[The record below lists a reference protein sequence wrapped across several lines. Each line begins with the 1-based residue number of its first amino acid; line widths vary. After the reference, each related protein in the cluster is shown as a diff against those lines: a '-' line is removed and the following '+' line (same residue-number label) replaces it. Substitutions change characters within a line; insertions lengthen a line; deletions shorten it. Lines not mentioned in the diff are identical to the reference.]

1 MLIEERLKEL
11 KDKINEKVPT
21 GITVTQVEFEGPELV
36 IYTDDPKR
44 FADEADLIR
53 ILARDLRKRIVVR
66 PTILEDPEKAVNDI
80 KSVVPETAGITD
92 IFFDPDTGEVLIEAE
107 KPGVVIG
114 KNGATL
120 REITKHIGWTPKVVR
135 TPPIESSTV
144 KQIRQYLRVTNEER
158 KAFLRTI
165 GRRIHRDIPGKD
177 DATKDATKKDQWIRV
192 TMLGCCREV
201 GRAAFLLT
209 TPNSRVL
216 IDCGEKPD
224 NSNGTPYLYVPEIHP
239 LAQLDAVVL
248 THAHLD
254 HCALIPLLYKYGYE
268 GPVYST
274 PPTRDLS
281 AMLQLDYLDVI
292 HKEDRKVPYSSNEV
306 KTYIRHSITLN
317 YGSVTDIAPDIKL
330 TFHNAGHILG
340 SAIAHFHVG
349 DGVYNIAFTGD
360 FNYSKSR
367 LFNPAINQ
375 FPRLEALFMES
386 TYGGSGDFQPARSDA
401 EAKLYETINTVLSR
415 GGKVII
421 PAFSVG
427 RSQEVMLALEE
438 GMRLDKIP
446 KVKIYLDGMIREATA
461 IHTTY
466 PEYLNTE
473 LRNLIFREGMN
484 PFLAECFQQVD
495 SQELRE
501 KVMAGDPCVIISTSG
516 MLNGGPVMEYLLNLA
531 QDEKNALVFVGYQA
545 DGTYGR
551 RIQKGWREVPM
562 GRKGTITINLEI
574 VTIDGFSG
582 HSDRRQLMNFIG
594 QLQPR
599 PEKVFCVHG
608 DENNTIDL
616 ASSIYKRY
624 HIETHSPMN
633 LETYRM
639 V

>member
-1 MLIEERLKEL
+1 MLIEDRLKEL
-11 KDKINEKVPT
+11 KDKINEKVPA
-21 GITVTQVEFEGPELV
+21 GITVQQVEFEGPELV

-53 ILARDLRKRIVVR
+53 VLARDLRKRIVVR
-66 PTILEDPEKAVNDI
+66 PTILEDPEKAAVEI
-80 KSVVPETAGITD
+80 RAVVPESSGITD
-92 IFFDPDTGEVLIEAE
+92 IFFDADTGEVLIEAE

-114 KNGATL
+114 KNGITL
-120 REITKHIGWTPKVVR
+120 RDITRHIGWTPKVVR

-144 KQIRQYLRVTNEER
+144 KQVRQYLRAVNEDR
-158 KAFLRTI
+158 KQFLRTI
-165 GRRIHRDIPGKD
+165 GRRIHRDIIGRDEAGNPL
-177 DATKDATKKDQWIRV
+177 KKDQWVRV
-192 TMLGCCREV
+192 TTLGCCREV

-209 TPNSRVL
+209 TPDSRVL

-224 NSNGTPYLYVPEIHP
+224 NASATPYLYVPEIHP
-239 LAQLDAVVL
+239 LTQLDAVVL

-292 HKEDRKVPYSSNEV
+292 NKEGRKIPYSSNEV

-349 DGVYNIAFTGD
+349 DGLYNIAFTGD

-367 LFNPAINQ
+367 LFNPAVNQ
-375 FPRLEALFMES
+375 FPRLETLFMES
-386 TYGGSGDFQPARSDA
+386 TYGGSNDFQPARSDA
-401 EAKLYETINTVLSR
+401 EQKLYETINTVLSR

-421 PAFSVG
+421 PAFAVG

-438 GMRLDKIP
+438 GMRLGKIP
-446 KVKIYLDGMIREATA
+446 QVKIYIDGMIREATA

-466 PEYLNTE
+466 PEYLNTD
-473 LRNLIFREGMN
+473 LRNLIFREGHN

-495 SQELRE
+495 SPEIRE
-501 KVMAGDPCVIISTSG
+501 KVINGDSCVIISTSG
-516 MLNGGPVMEYLLNLA
+516 MLSGGPIMEYLLNLA
-531 QDEKNALVFVGYQA
+531 EDEKNALVFVGYQA
-545 DGTYGR
+545 DGTLGR

-574 VTIDGFSG
+574 VTVDGFSG
-582 HSDRRQLMNFIG
+582 HSDRRQLMNYIG
-594 QLQPR
+594 QIQPR
-599 PEKVFCVHG
+599 PEKIFCIHG

-624 HIETHSPMN
+624 HIQTHSPMN

-639 V
+639 C

>member
-1 MLIEERLKEL
+1 M
-11 KDKINEKVPT
+11 
-21 GITVTQVEFEGPELV
+21 
-36 IYTDDPKR
+36 
-44 FADEADLIR
+44 
-53 ILARDLRKRIVVR
+53 
-66 PTILEDPEKAVNDI
+66 
-80 KSVVPETAGITD
+80 
-92 IFFDPDTGEVLIEAE
+92 
-107 KPGVVIG
+107 
-114 KNGATL
+114 
-120 REITKHIGWTPKVVR
+120 
-135 TPPIESSTV
+135 
-144 KQIRQYLRVTNEER
+144 
-158 KAFLRTI
+158 
-165 GRRIHRDIPGKD
+165 
-177 DATKDATKKDQWIRV
+177 
-192 TMLGCCREV
+192 
-201 GRAAFLLT
+201 
-209 TPNSRVL
+209 L

-292 HKEDRKVPYSSNEV
+292 NKEDRKIPYSSNEV

-340 SAIAHFHVG
+340 SAIAHFHIG
-349 DGVYNIAFTGD
+349 DGLYNIAFTGD

-386 TYGGSGDFQPARSDA
+386 TYGGSNDFQPARSDA
-401 EAKLYETINTVLSR
+401 ELKLYETINKVLSR

-421 PAFSVG
+421 PAFAVG

-438 GMRLDKIP
+438 GMRLGKIP
-446 KVKIYLDGMIREATA
+446 HVKIYLDGMIREATA

-466 PEYLNTE
+466 PEYLNND

-495 SQELRE
+495 SSELRE
-501 KVMAGDPCVIISTSG
+501 KVINGDPCVIISTSG

-531 QDEKNALVFVGYQA
+531 EDEKNALVFVGYQA
-545 DGTYGR
+545 DGTQGR
-551 RIQKGWREVPM
+551 RIQKGWREVPL

-574 VTIDGFSG
+574 DTIDGFSG
-582 HSDRRQLMNFIG
+582 HSDRRAADELHRPDPAAAREDLLYPRRREQHHRSCQFH
-594 QLQPR
+594 LQALPH
-599 PEKVFCVHG
+599 PDALA
-608 DENNTIDL
+608 DE
-616 ASSIYKRY
+616 
-624 HIETHSPMN
+624 P
-633 LETYRM
+633 
-639 V
+639 